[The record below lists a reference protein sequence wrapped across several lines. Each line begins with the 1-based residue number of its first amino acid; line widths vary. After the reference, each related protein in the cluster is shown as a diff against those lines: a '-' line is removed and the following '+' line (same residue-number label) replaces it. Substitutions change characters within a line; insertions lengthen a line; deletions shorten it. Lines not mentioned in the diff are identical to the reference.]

1 MKGGGHK
8 PVVSLADLI
17 EEYIIGLLEKGQGV
31 IELQRALLAERFR
44 CAPSQ
49 ISYVI
54 SSRFPPE
61 RGYIT
66 ESRRGGGGYIRL
78 TRVNLEDDDVS
89 QVIEDVGEYLS
100 QSEAFHYLARLLEE
114 GHIDEVVYRVM
125 RAALSRKVL
134 PIRLPDRDMVRAG
147 IFKAMFNA
155 YFSTGKE

>member
-1 MKGGGHK
+1 MA
-8 PVVSLADLI
+8 SLADLI
-17 EEYIIGLLEKGQGV
+17 EEYIVSLLEKGQGV
-31 IELQRALLAERFR
+31 VELQRALLAERFR

-78 TRVNLEDDDVS
+78 TRVNLEDENVS
-89 QVIEDVGEYLS
+89 SLIRDIGDYLS
-100 QSEAFHYLARLLEE
+100 QNEAYHYLERLLEE
-114 GHIDEVVYRVM
+114 GYIDDPVFRVM
-125 RAALSRKVL
+125 RAALSRNVL
-134 PIRLPDRDMVRAG
+134 PIRLPERDMVRAG

>member
-1 MKGGGHK
+1 MA
-8 PVVSLADLI
+8 SLADLI
-17 EEYIIGLLEKGQGV
+17 EEYIVGLLEKGQGV
-31 IELQRALLAERFR
+31 AELQRAFLAELFR

-78 TRVNLEDDDVS
+78 TRVNLEDENVS
-89 QVIEDVGEYLS
+89 SLIRDIGDYLS
-100 QSEAFHYLARLLEE
+100 QNEAYHYLERLLEE
-114 GHIDEVVYRVM
+114 GYIDDAVYRVM
-125 RAALSRKVL
+125 RAALSRSVL
-134 PIRLPDRDMVRAG
+134 PIRLPERDMVRAG